1 MAQLYIKRNT
11 KGQHLANNLHCKAFL
26 GHCFVCYMQECCT
39 NFHSFFSYRVL
50 ILWVLFYFIYLSI
63 ADSSK
68 KKINFICLNSM
79 IWFEEYM
86 RKGFKATAFTENWE
100 ELHNTTYP
108 PSFLMQESTIIKPVI
123 LIRNYSFLCIY
134 YISSHNVFKCW
145 KRRESKWEKDTSEMQ
160 KMFQSGRNID
170 LRSRGI

>member
-1 MAQLYIKRNT
+1 
-11 KGQHLANNLHCKAFL
+11 
-26 GHCFVCYMQECCT
+26 
-39 NFHSFFSYRVL
+39 
-50 ILWVLFYFIYLSI
+50 
-63 ADSSK
+63 
-68 KKINFICLNSM
+68 M

-86 RKGFKATAFTENWE
+86 RKGFEAIAFTEKWE
-100 ELHNTTYP
+100 ELHNITYP

-145 KRRESKWEKDTSEMQ
+145 KRRERKWEKDTSEMQ
-160 KMFQSGRNID
+160 KMFPSGRNID